1 MKEFNITAQVY
12 SIADQYKQTLLVNDV
27 IKASSKNGAIA
38 EFYSQ
43 NPEYEIVRIYSA
55 EEL

>member
-12 SIADQYKQTLLVNDV
+12 SITDEYKQTLLVNDV
-27 IKASSKNGAIA
+27 IKASSKNSAIA

-43 NPEYEIVRIYSA
+43 NPEYQIVRIYSA

>member
-12 SIADQYKQTLLVNDV
+12 STTDQYKQTLLVNNV
-27 IKASSKNGAIA
+27 IKALSKNSAIA

-43 NPEYEIVRIYSA
+43 NPEYQIIRIYSA